1 MGDWG
6 TVSEP
11 GEMLRY
17 VLCSYAGST
26 STDHCRVDSTWSCR
40 MEIYVFIVIGLLAV
54 VVLQGQLKQL
64 KGLVAAVEQ
73 RVAALEANGCGDAPD

>member
-1 MGDWG
+1 
-6 TVSEP
+6 
-11 GEMLRY
+11 
-17 VLCSYAGST
+17 
-26 STDHCRVDSTWSCR
+26 

-73 RVAALEANGCGDAPD
+73 RVAALEASSGGDSPDFSSSE